1 MDAFEELTKYVPK
14 AINLP
19 SLLRAEH
26 QLIDNAFNEW
36 VLALDDGKMGDAV
49 CYLNGVHDMADRLV
63 QLLDPQEKEETK
75 DE

>member
-1 MDAFEELTKYVPK
+1 MDAMDKLMEYVPK

-26 QLIDNAFNEW
+26 QLINDAFSEW
-36 VLALDDGKMGDAV
+36 ILALDREDIDEGV
-49 CYLNGVHDMADRLV
+49 WYLNGVHDMADRLV
-63 QLLDPQEKEETK
+63 ALLEPKEEETH